1 MMKIIGFCVGSLLS
15 IGALLLLYD
24 RPDFHRGAG
33 DVDQERI
40 DATIETLRRRWEQQ
54 QPPVPLDGT
63 DEVPDEHL
71 VREPPGFTDSGVGP
85 TTAPPRDA
93 IPLTTGGIAEHAQV
107 AAAQAEWHEIWAPFR
122 TEIAAQGFV
131 RRLESVTGLDFR
143 VAKLRSGA
151 YQVAFAYHD
160 HAERDAGLALIA
172 AATGLDLSS
181 DRP

>member
-1 MMKIIGFCVGSLLS
+1 MRIIGFCVGSLLS

-24 RPDFHRGAG
+24 RADFHRDAG

-54 QPPVPLDGT
+54 QPPAPSDSTNEPSGA
-63 DEVPDEHL
+63 HL
-71 VREPPGFTDSGVGP
+71 ASESPMLVDSGAEP
-85 TTAPPRDA
+85 TTVSPADNDLPTNHGNVE
-93 IPLTTGGIAEHAQV
+93 LAQV
-107 AAAQAEWHEIWAPFR
+107 AAVQPEWHDIWAPFR
-122 TEIAAQGFV
+122 TQIAAQGFV
-131 RRLESVTGLDFR
+131 HRLESVTGLDFR
-143 VAKLRSGA
+143 VMKLRSGA

-160 HAERDAGLALIA
+160 HAERDAGLAQIA

>member
-1 MMKIIGFCVGSLLS
+1 MMRIIGFCVGSLLS

-24 RPDFHRGAG
+24 RPDTPRDAD
-33 DVDQERI
+33 DVDQQRI

-54 QPPVPLDGT
+54 QPPVPPDGT
-63 DEVPDEHL
+63 NEPSDEHM
-71 VREPPGFTDSGVGP
+71 VSEAPVPAAEPAPV
-85 TTAPPRDA
+85 TAVQP
-93 IPLTTGGIAEHAQV
+93 
-107 AAAQAEWHEIWAPFR
+107 EWHDIWAPFR

-143 VAKLRSGA
+143 VTKLQSGTH
-151 YQVAFAYHD
+151 QVAFAYHD
-160 HAERDAGLALIA
+160 DAERDAGLAQIA